1 MIQLYIYKLNLVIQ
15 FYVYIYMYIYIYT
28 TTLPYKLLQNN
39 EYSTLHYTLL
49 YIK

>member
-15 FYVYIYMYIYIYT
+15 FYVYIYVYYVYIYT

-39 EYSTLHYTLL
+39 DIVPCTTHYC
-49 YIK
+49 I